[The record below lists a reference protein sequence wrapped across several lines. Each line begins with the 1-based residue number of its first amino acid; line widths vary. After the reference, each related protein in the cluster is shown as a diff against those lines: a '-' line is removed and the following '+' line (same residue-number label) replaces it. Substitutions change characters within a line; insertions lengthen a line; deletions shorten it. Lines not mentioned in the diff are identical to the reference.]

1 MFQKTTLILL
11 LLSIF
16 SCKESDANEKEKIK
30 AANWILGNWESKSD
44 EGTLTESWSK
54 VNDSTFQATSYFIKE
69 KDTIHFETITLQ
81 QKDDV
86 LTYSATVLGQNND
99 KAVAFKQT
107 NETPKQLTFENLKHD
122 YPQKITYAYKTT
134 ADLAVKISG
143 IQQGKPTSEEF
154 IMKKIK

>member
-16 SCKESDANEKEKIK
+16 SCKESDANEKEKMK

-86 LTYSATVLGQNND
+86 LTYSATVLGQNDD

-122 YPQKITYAYKTT
+122 YPQKITYTHKTT
-134 ADLAVKISG
+134 VDLAVKISG

>member
-1 MFQKTTLILL
+1 MKNTILFIVVTLMVTSCQK
-11 LLSIF
+11 S
-16 SCKESDANEKEKIK
+16 EKVNKITE
-30 AANWILGNWESKSD
+30 ASWLLGNWESKSD

-81 QKDDV
+81 QKGDV

-107 NETPKQLTFENLKHD
+107 NETPKQLYYNYNNANCVGKNTFTD
-122 YPQKITYAYKTT
+122 ITTT
-134 ADLAVKISG
+134 VFFL
-143 IQQGKPTSEEF
+143 
-154 IMKKIK
+154 

>member
-1 MFQKTTLILL
+1 MKNTILFIVVTLMVTSCQK
-11 LLSIF
+11 S
-16 SCKESDANEKEKIK
+16 EKVNKITE
-30 AANWILGNWESKSD
+30 ASWLLGNWESKSD

-81 QKDDV
+81 QKGDV

-99 KAVAFKQT
+99 KAVAFKKT

-122 YPQKITYAYKTT
+122 YPQKITYTHKTLIE
-134 ADLAVKISG
+134 LAVKISG

>member
-1 MFQKTTLILL
+1 MKNTIIFIVVTLMVASCQK
-11 LLSIF
+11 S
-16 SCKESDANEKEKIK
+16 EKVNKINV
-30 AANWILGNWESKSD
+30 ASWLLGNWESKSD

-86 LTYSATVLGQNND
+86 LTYSAKVLGQNND

-122 YPQKITYAYKTT
+122 YPQKITYAHKTT